1 MPSIPQPHPSTRQ
14 PLPPRPD
21 PEAQLL
27 EAVRSRDQQ
36 LIRHL
41 VPWWVH
47 RRGLEALHRVLE
59 RTLSPSDAAE
69 TLAWIQAQIGAP
81 LQPPSG
87 ASPLSASALEPAR
100 APLNPEAEWLAQASS
115 NRAVLPASPA
125 EPGPCP
131 EQQFDQ
137 AVAAVDAAIAQLMA
151 EFPAE
156 TLAGLPPRQALA
168 VLDGLEGSPA
178 LAGLALVEPPAEL
191 LRDPDFQPQLASPPC
206 PDRAAASEPAM
217 ATAFTPLVAATPS
230 AAGAD
235 GNGFGSEPMGGAV
248 AFNGPLSFTIPQTE
262 PTPLG
267 LSGTAPAVEDTAE
280 DGGLMLEQTAAESF
294 RSLGGSLIAPL
305 RGRLGVRRLARRL
318 IDRAREVGLVGSE
331 GGLVR
336 AAGEPPAQT
345 NAALP
350 CPAASELEL
359 LPAACLDGFELQD
372 ADMPGGLQAAA
383 AACRPSTNAAYSDG
397 GQGTGFDGTGRH
409 QAAADDAAVDGTAFE
424 AWTPTIPAQGLGERL
439 RERMRQPAD
448 LSPDPHGD
456 SVPAPRPAALADLG
470 AWLPSAELPR
480 AS

>member
-21 PEAQLL
+21 PEALLL
-27 EAVRSRDQQ
+27 EAVRSRNQQ
-36 LIRHL
+36 QIRHL

-59 RTLSPSDAAE
+59 RTLSPSATTE

-87 ASPLSASALEPAR
+87 ASPLTASALEPAR
-100 APLNPEAEWLAQASS
+100 TPLNPEAEPLAQASS
-115 NRAVLPASPA
+115 SPAVLPGAPA

-131 EQQFDQ
+131 EQLADQ

-156 TLAGLPPRQALA
+156 ALAGLPPRQALE

-191 LRDPDFQPQLASPPC
+191 LRDPDFQPQLASSPC
-206 PDRAAASEPAM
+206 PDRAAASGPVVS
-217 ATAFTPLVAATPS
+217 TAFTALVAATPS

-235 GNGFGSEPMGGAV
+235 GDGFGTEPMGGAV
-248 AFNGPLSFTIPQTE
+248 TFNGPLSFTIPQPE

-267 LSGTAPAVEDTAE
+267 LSGTAPAVEDNAE
-280 DGGLMLEQTAAESF
+280 DGGLMLEQTATESF

-345 NAALP
+345 NAAVP
-350 CPAASELEL
+350 SPAASGLEL
-359 LPAACLDGFELQD
+359 LPAASLDGFGLED
-372 ADMPGGLQAAA
+372 ADMPGGLQAATA
-383 AACRPSTNAAYSDG
+383 AFPPSTNAAYSDG
-397 GQGTGFDGTGRH
+397 GQGPGFDGTGRD
-409 QAAADDAAVDGTAFE
+409 QAAADGAAVGGTAIE

-439 RERMRQPAD
+439 RERMRQPAA
-448 LSPDPHGD
+448 LPPGPHGD